1 MNNSVT
7 EKRVS
12 RARRLLAD
20 VTPLQTDCGALCG
33 GACCRGDEGT
43 GMLLF
48 PGEDTPFRVLT
59 AGTRRLA
66 VCPGVCDRS
75 RRPLSCMLFPLFP
88 AADEAGNVR
97 LLSDARGR
105 AVCPLARQA
114 DAVRFDRRFL
124 RRVKA
129 VGRFLARDEALLA
142 FLRENAAEIRSVSA
156 LLDRF

>member
-1 MNNSVT
+1 
-7 EKRVS
+7 
-12 RARRLLAD
+12 
-20 VTPLQTDCGALCG
+20 
-33 GACCRGDEGT
+33 
-43 GMLLF
+43 MLLF

-114 DAVRFDRRFL
+114 RAVRFDRRFV
-124 RRVKA
+124 RRVNT

>member
-114 DAVRFDRRFL
+114 RAVRFDRRFV
-124 RRVKA
+124 RRVNT

>member
-7 EKRVS
+7 EKRVAM
-12 RARRLLAD
+12 ARRLLAD

-33 GACCRGDEGT
+33 GACCRGEEGT

-48 PGEDTPFRVLT
+48 PGEATPCRVLT

-66 VCPGVCDRS
+66 VCQGVCDRA

-97 LLSDARGR
+97 VVSDARGN
-105 AVCPLARQA
+105 AICPLARQA